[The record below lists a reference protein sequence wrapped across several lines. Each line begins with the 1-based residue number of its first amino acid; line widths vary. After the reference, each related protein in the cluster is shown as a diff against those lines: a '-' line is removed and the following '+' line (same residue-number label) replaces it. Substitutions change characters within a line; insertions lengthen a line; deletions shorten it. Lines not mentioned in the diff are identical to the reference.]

1 VAGGKVYVGFQ
12 LDYDDAEK
20 LKEAARSRGVGWTA
34 FARSLLYR
42 ATQDFTRFDLDSLV
56 RTERSVPPVQ
66 IRPDTNGDGW
76 VSRKFSRISEEVPRR
91 VSAHADTYRRLLLSP
106 DTNDVDRAE
115 IIKRLTDAGLPLA
128 LPEEDR
134 V

>member
-1 VAGGKVYVGFQ
+1 

-34 FARSLLYR
+34 FARMLLYQ

-56 RTERSVPPVQ
+56 RTETPQPIP
-66 IRPDTNGDGW
+66 IRPESVEPT
-76 VSRKFSRISEEVPRR
+76 RRFSRISEEVPRR